1 MYASLMASNSKYTE
15 PKEKLSRDLNGT
27 ISTFAFINSF
37 YSYLLLHNDWK
48 SIHQSSCTVWK
59 SLISFDIS
67 VSFEVGVDFFFSF
80 VTSMPTANIP
90 NSFAKVSF
98 LVQYI
103 TSDYKLLSSKCKNE
117 QRVITKKLLMIN

>member
-1 MYASLMASNSKYTE
+1 MKYLTPAYIHTE
-15 PKEKLSRDLNGT
+15 PKKKLSRDLNGT

-67 VSFEVGVDFFFSF
+67 VSFEVGVDFLFFRNEYAHREVLFCESF
-80 VTSMPTANIP
+80 FFGSVYM
-90 NSFAKVSF
+90 
-98 LVQYI
+98 
-103 TSDYKLLSSKCKNE
+103 
-117 QRVITKKLLMIN
+117 